1 MNASLPTP
9 IFQPAS
15 RIPSKRVIKR
25 NKNRFINPLLDRIHH
40 ESEREYKDL
49 QEAFE
54 LMGWG
59 QLPDSLKIEIYDD
72 VKAIVKEL
80 QGSYSSCDPYVKNR
94 RNRVY
99 YWVQS
104 FLDGVSSLETTIEV
118 LKIPSL

>member
-25 NKNRFINPLLDRIHH
+25 NKNRFINPLLDRIHY

>member
-1 MNASLPTP
+1 M
-9 IFQPAS
+9 
-15 RIPSKRVIKR
+15 PSKRVIKR